1 MLKLVNNGNLGTAI
15 ILLFFASLKLLFIR
29 KKCLYGE
36 ERAVRVSSLG
46 IISANLQGHA
56 WLLML
61 LLQALEGL
69 LWSCF

>member
-15 ILLFFASLKLLFIR
+15 ILRFLASLKLLFIR
-29 KKCLYGE
+29 ERCLYRE
-36 ERAVRVSSLG
+36 ERTVRVSSLG

-56 WLLML
+56 WLHTL

-69 LWSCF
+69 LWPHF